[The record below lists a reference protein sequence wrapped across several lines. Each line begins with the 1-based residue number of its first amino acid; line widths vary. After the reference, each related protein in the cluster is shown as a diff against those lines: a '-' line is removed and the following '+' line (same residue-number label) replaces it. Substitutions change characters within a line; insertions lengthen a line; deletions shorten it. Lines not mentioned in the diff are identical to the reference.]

1 MSFEVSIMSVSDN
14 LNHHFANIK
23 RDGILNFEFWE
34 AFAGIIYKIA
44 ILAVIGPGKNLIGG
58 GGGI

>member
-1 MSFEVSIMSVSDN
+1 MSVSDN

-23 RDGILNFEFWE
+23 RDGILKFEFSE

-44 ILAVIGPGKNLIGG
+44 VLAVIGLGKNLIGE